1 MFSNHASTL
10 ATSGAR
16 PSPGILLFVYGTLR
30 RGFENHAAY
39 LQDAQFLG
47 RAVTQNKFALFL
59 GDFPYLNRTPAVSCI
74 VGEIYRVDE
83 RTLAHIDC
91 LEGHPEEYR
100 RELITVVTE
109 QGIEYSAWTYF
120 YPEPRGKLIQS
131 GDYLDGIRP

>member
-1 MFSNHASTL
+1 MFSDHTATL
-10 ATSGAR
+10 RTSEAR
-16 PSPGILLFVYGTLR
+16 SSPGILLFVYGTLR
-30 RGFENHAAY
+30 RGFENHEAY

-59 GDFPYLNRTPAVSCI
+59 GDFPYLNKTPAVSSI

-83 RTLAHIDC
+83 HTLAHIDC

-120 YPEPRGKLIQS
+120 YPGPRGELIKS
-131 GDYLDGIRP
+131 GDYLDGIKP